1 MDDAGCGNEF
11 VRRIAMEVETGGGD
25 GDSEVDRPYPHAVQ
39 GTDHFTVVEVESHPA
54 KLNQFGQFPEY
65 DGGNGPYVCLVWN

>member
-1 MDDAGCGNEF
+1 MARSRVRSGTLWTMLVAAMSSSAGSPWKS
-11 VRRIAMEVETGGGD
+11 RRVEAMETARSIGHT
-25 GDSEVDRPYPHAVQ
+25 SHAVQ

-65 DGGNGPYVCLVWN
+65 DG